1 MPHQFKITLINLKMK
16 KILLSAAAVIAFAFN
31 AQAQETT
38 GVTGFSE
45 GDVFMTG
52 SVGFGTTKN
61 GDNKTDQFNISPK
74 AGYFVTSNI
83 AIGAQ
88 IGYISQTQTVDAE
101 FGQVDVDTNSFTV
114 GAFGRYYFT
123 PARNF
128 SFFGQLG
135 VDYVT
140 SKTETEGVPGES
152 KNNGFNVGLAPGVSY
167 FVSEHIAFEATFG
180 FLGYNT
186 SKPDVDGAES
196 TDSFNIGF
204 DLTNINF
211 GIVYKF

>member
-1 MPHQFKITLINLKMK
+1 MK
-16 KILLSAAAVIAFAFN
+16 KNLLSAAAIIAFAFT
-31 AQAQETT
+31 AQAQEIAPT
-38 GVTGFSE
+38 TGFSE
-45 GDVFMTG
+45 GDVFITG
-52 SVGFGTTKN
+52 AVGFGTTKT
-61 GDNKTDQFNISPK
+61 GDNKSDQFNISPK
-74 AGYFVTSNI
+74 AAYFVTSNI

-88 IGYISQTQTVDAE
+88 IGYMKSTTSVGNPIAPGLIDQ
-101 FGQVDVDTNSFTV
+101 DTNSFSV

-128 SFFGQLG
+128 SFFGQLN

-140 SKTETEGVPGES
+140 SKTELEGFPGED
-152 KNNGFNVGLAPGVSY
+152 KTNGFNVGLAPGVSY

-196 TDSFNIGF
+196 TDSFDIGF

>member
-1 MPHQFKITLINLKMK
+1 MK

-38 GVTGFSE
+38 GTTGFSE

-52 SVGFGTTKN
+52 SVGFGSQKY
-61 GDNKTDQFNISPK
+61 GDAKTNQFTIAPK

-83 AIGAQ
+83 ALGAQ
-88 IGYISQTQTVDAE
+88 IGYTSATETEVVGGP
-101 FGQVDVDTNSFTV
+101 FGPVTADTDTNTFTV
-114 GAFGRYYFT
+114 GVFGRYYFT

-135 VDYVT
+135 VDYAT
-140 SKTETEGVPGES
+140 AKSETEGIPGEN
-152 KNNGFNVGLAPGVSY
+152 KADGFNVGLAPGISY
-167 FVSEHIAFEATFG
+167 FVSDHIALEATFG
-180 FLGYNT
+180 LLGYNT
-186 SKPDVDGAES
+186 VKVDGDSES
-196 TDSFNIGF
+196 TNSFEIGADF
-204 DLTNINF
+204 TNIQF